1 MLVLVVEDD
10 TDLRAALGDA
20 LEGEGIEVALARDGH
35 DALERLRSGLRPAV
49 ILLDI
54 LMPGVDG
61 IEFRRRQ
68 IGEGF
73 AEIPVVGMT
82 GDRRQMSAL
91 AALDLAAVLSKPL
104 GVAELVRV
112 LREVGTPDEG
122 GA

>member
-49 ILLDI
+49 ILLDV

-82 GDRRQMSAL
+82 GDSRQMSVL
-91 AALDLAAVLSKPL
+91 AALDLAAIISKPL

-112 LREVGTPDEG
+112 LREVGTPGES